1 MAIIVTPENTG
12 PPGADAVKALFAE
25 AARKLPGVKVC
36 MGKMEDFA
44 DAIIAEH
51 PDLPVVKGE
60 TPDTWIHG
68 IMCDP
73 GGVRTARNVRP
84 LMPAV
89 EALNTQ
95 LRAWG
100 LDLPDPAAKLARAY
114 EQSILYSEHTWGG
127 AGGVPGYGEAFKKVP
142 PAAYADLEGSWEDK
156 TDYIRSTA
164 KIVTP
169 LLNAHLAAWPAP
181 SLARVRGSSCTI
193 PWRGSGR
200 AWYPSRPRLPRLR
213 TFPAGKSFR

>member
-1 MAIIVTPENTG
+1 
-12 PPGADAVKALFAE
+12 
-25 AARKLPGVKVC
+25 

-44 DAIIAEH
+44 DAILAEH

-68 IMCDP
+68 LMCDP
-73 GGVRTARNVRP
+73 GGVRTARNIRP
-84 LMPAV
+84 LMPAL

-100 LDLPDPAAKLARAY
+100 LDLPDAAADLARAY

-127 AGGVPGYGEAFKKVP
+127 AGGVPGYGEAFKKMP

-156 TDYIRSTA
+156 TDYIRTAA

-169 LLNAHLAAWPAP
+169 LLDTHLAALAGGVNCEGPRVVVYNPLPWPRSGMA
-181 SLARVRGSSCTI
+181 SVKTTVAALTDLATGKVVPVQKRQ
-193 PWRGSGR
+193 
-200 AWYPSRPRLPRLR
+200 LPGDRRSRLR
-213 TFPAGKSFR
+213 LQDLRIEERCR